1 MRKHNLNYAAIGLF
15 VTGMLTV
22 LVVIFTLMTGRTGST
37 EPYVII
43 FDNVADVKFG
53 TQVRFE
59 GYPIGTVEGIAP
71 FADDGGSRF
80 RLTIGVEEGWRIPA
94 DSIARIGSSSF
105 LGARTIDIE
114 RGASETMVAPQGQI
128 SSEPS
133 TDIFSAITRVADEIS
148 DVNQELLRPL
158 LADLAK
164 SVHTIGGELE
174 TFSRSLNQS
183 MAMVQQ
189 VISQEN
195 ADNAN
200 AMIANFA
207 DMSDRLNRTSGTLNG
222 LLVRVDAMIE
232 SNSGNVS
239 AGLEDFRYIL
249 RSVAQNIDTINQ
261 NLDGASRNLNEFSR
275 RIRNNPGLLL
285 GSSPR
290 EEVGKDARGAP
301 LRPDANPVQSGDNR

>member
-1 MRKHNLNYAAIGLF
+1 MRKHNLNYAIIGLF
-15 VTGMLTV
+15 VTGTLTA
-22 LVVIFTLMTGRTGST
+22 LVVVFALMTGRTGST
-37 EPYVII
+37 DSYDII

-71 FADDGGSRF
+71 FTDDGGSRF

-105 LGARTIDIE
+105 LGARTIDIV
-114 RGASETMVAPQGQI
+114 RGASETMVAPRGQI

-148 DVNQELLRPL
+148 DVNKELLRPL

-189 VISQEN
+189 VITQEN
-195 ADNAN
+195 TDHAN
-200 AMIANFA
+200 VMIANFA
-207 DMSDRLNRTSGTLNG
+207 DMSDRLNRTSHTLDG
-222 LLVRVDAMIE
+222 LLVRVDALIE
-232 SNSGNVS
+232 NNRGNVS

-285 GSSPR
+285 GGSPR

-301 LRPDANPVQSGDNR
+301 LRPDANPVQSGENR